1 MYTISSM
8 KFTRGFTLIE
18 IVVVIGILGLISV
31 SVGKFAVDVFG
42 LNSYTTGALTVS
54 QDARNLLRI
63 MTREIRA
70 AAPSENGAFP
80 LVAVSSSTISFYSDV
95 DGTGQRDLVRY
106 YLSSTTLIKGVIA
119 PTGSPLTYVAGNEQ
133 TSIVMSDVRNATT
146 SIFTY
151 YDNSYA
157 GTSSP
162 LAYPVAIQSVRLVR
176 IDLTLDANADRSPD
190 KKTFTTQVSIRNL
203 KDNL

>member
-1 MYTISSM
+1 
-8 KFTRGFTLIE
+8 
-18 IVVVIGILGLISV
+18 
-31 SVGKFAVDVFG
+31 VGKFAVDVFG
-42 LNSYTTGALTVS
+42 LNSFTTGSLTVS

-119 PTGSPLTYVAGNEQ
+119 PTGSPLSYVAGNEQ
-133 TSIVMSDVRNATT
+133 TSIVMSDVRNGTT

-151 YDNSYA
+151 YDNTYA

-162 LAYPVAIQSVRLVR
+162 LSYPVAIQSVRLVR

>member
-18 IVVVIGILGLISV
+18 VVVVMGILGLISV

-42 LNSYTTGALTVS
+42 LNSYTTGSLTVS

-119 PTGSPLTYVAGNEQ
+119 PTGNPLTYVAGNEQ
-133 TSIVMSDVRNATT
+133 TSIVMSDVRNGTT

-151 YDNSYA
+151 YDNTYA

-162 LAYPVAIQSVRLVR
+162 LSYPVAIQSVRLVR

>member
-18 IVVVIGILGLISV
+18 VIVVMGILGLISV

-42 LNSYTTGALTVS
+42 LNSYTTGSLTVS

-119 PTGSPLTYVAGNEQ
+119 PTGNPLTYVAGNEQ
-133 TSIVMSDVRNATT
+133 TSIVMSDVRNGTT

-151 YDNSYA
+151 YDNTYA

-162 LAYPVAIQSVRLVR
+162 LSYPVAIQSVRLVR

>member
-8 KFTRGFTLIE
+8 KFTRGFTLVE
-18 IVVVIGILGLISV
+18 IVVVVGILGLISV

-42 LNSYTTGALTVS
+42 LNSFTTGSLTVS

-119 PTGSPLTYVAGNEQ
+119 PTGSPLSYVAGNEQ
-133 TSIVMSDVRNATT
+133 TSIVMSDVRNGTT

-151 YDNSYA
+151 YDNTYA

-162 LAYPVAIQSVRLVR
+162 LSYPVAIQSVRLVR

>member
-1 MYTISSM
+1 M
-8 KFTRGFTLIE
+8 KFTRGFTLVE
-18 IVVVIGILGLISV
+18 IVVVVGILGLISV

-42 LNSYTTGALTVS
+42 LNSFTTGSLTVS

-119 PTGSPLTYVAGNEQ
+119 PTGSPLSYVAGNEQ
-133 TSIVMSDVRNATT
+133 TSIVMSDVRNGTT

-151 YDNSYA
+151 YDNTYA

-162 LAYPVAIQSVRLVR
+162 LSYPVAIQSVRLVR